1 MIKISSL
8 VELVMKDPFLKLPIT
23 QLRNKLIECV
33 VSYNEYKIIFNR
45 KIYYEHMDPGDANS
59 SKYIDI
65 QMDHRID
72 TCFHCCCFCINTS
85 PHPLYV
91 NYIPLNLLNCE
102 ECLLTI
108 KQKFG
113 YSVRPT
119 NFISYKNSS
128 MKYMSAENR
137 YSSHS
142 FTSNKN
148 SLVNCKVVKQIS
160 FKQNIRKSTKYTI
173 NPIPPMQSVIT
184 DSSTP
189 V

>member
-8 VELVMKDPFLKLPIT
+8 VELVIKDPFLKLPIT
-23 QLRNKLIECV
+23 QLRNKLIECLV
-33 VSYNEYKIIFNR
+33 TYNEYRIICNR
-45 KIYYEHMDPGDANS
+45 KVYYEHMDPGDINNN
-59 SKYIDI
+59 KYIDI
-65 QMDHRID
+65 QMDHKINY
-72 TCFHCCCFCINTS
+72 CSNCCFFCMNRS

-137 YSSHS
+137 NSSHS
-142 FTSNKN
+142 FRSNKN
-148 SLVNCKVVKQIS
+148 SLVSCKVVKQIS
-160 FKQNIRKSTKYTI
+160 FRQNIRKSTKYTI
-173 NPIPPMQSVIT
+173 NPIPQMQSVIT